1 MFRTLVRRAAQG
13 SRSQLDLPNVAI
25 KLKKVWP
32 PDFTKLTPQE
42 QFRLEKKYKRRAQL
56 ATARPTWNKVMKLAQ
71 LFTITF
77 VVIYGVFFM
86 ETKDEH
92 NPFLGIRKKFWEI
105 MEPFRSQER
114 PIRRSHESRP
124 RSLENRRGL
133 DDLPVSESSST
144 PK

>member
-1 MFRTLVRRAAQG
+1 MLPTLLRRAAQG
-13 SRSQLDLPNVAI
+13 SRSQLDLPNVAF

-32 PDFTKLTPQE
+32 PDFTKLSPQE
-42 QFRLEKKYKRRAQL
+42 QLRLEKKYKRRAQL
-56 ATARPTWNKVMKLAQ
+56 ATARPTWNKAIKLAQ

-77 VVIYGVFFM
+77 VVIYGVFYM

-92 NPFLGIRKKFWEI
+92 NPFLEVRKKFWEI
-105 MEPFRSQER
+105 MAPFTSQER
-114 PIRRSHESRP
+114 PVRRTLDSP

-133 DDLPVSESSST
+133 DDLPISSTSST